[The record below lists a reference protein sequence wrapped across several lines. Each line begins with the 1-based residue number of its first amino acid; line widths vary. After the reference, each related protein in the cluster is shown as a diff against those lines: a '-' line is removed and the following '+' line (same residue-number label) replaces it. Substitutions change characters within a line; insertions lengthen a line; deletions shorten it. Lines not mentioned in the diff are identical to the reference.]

1 MASSG
6 PSVETIKEGFPHL
19 LIPRHAGAPSF
30 ESIQA
35 THRLLKANAAS
46 VPSDLGG
53 GTHGL
58 LGLMLDD
65 AVYNNVT
72 GENFVR
78 PANPGNT
85 AIIPAGAT
93 SAQTHALVRV
103 HAENLRVFREVTRTD
118 QALKQQLLSV
128 YDDMYFKALRNPHVG
143 YTNATTFQLIQHLY
157 NTYGRITQIDLS
169 DNEKRLKQT
178 YDPTLPI
185 ENLFSQ
191 VEEAIEYA
199 AAGGAPF
206 TNNQIVT
213 NAYLLIFQTG
223 QFERACEDWDV
234 MTPADKTWVNF
245 KTHFTR
251 AHQRFSNMQ
260 QLRQANFNTNNQAN
274 HLAQMELQQDTT
286 NALQALAAATT
297 ADRSAVAN
305 LAQSNAALTAQ
316 LTDISKLIKQLE
328 LKVNGIAD
336 SNQQRRGSDY
346 NRNSEHYCWSHGR
359 TRNPNHVSANCR
371 NKKDGHIDTATLH
384 DKHSGSEH
392 FCNGV

>member
-30 ESIQA
+30 ESVQA
-35 THRLLKANAAS
+35 THKLLKANAAS

-72 GENFVR
+72 GHPFVR
-78 PANPGNT
+78 PANPGNS
-85 AIIPAGAT
+85 AVIPVGAT
-93 SAQTHALVRV
+93 AAQTHTLERI
-103 HAENLRVFREVTRTD
+103 HAENLRVFREVIRTD
-118 QALKQQLLSV
+118 QALKQQLLQV
-128 YDDMYFKALRNPHVG
+128 FDDMYFKALRNPHVG
-143 YTNATTFQLIQHLY
+143 YTNATAYNLIQHLY
-157 NTYGRITQIDLS
+157 NTYGRITQINLS

-178 YDPTLPI
+178 YDPTMPI
-185 ENLFSQ
+185 ENLYSQ

-199 AAGGAPF
+199 AAGNAPF

-223 QFERACEDWDV
+223 QFERACEDWDIL
-234 MTPADKTWVNF
+234 PIANKTWVNF
-245 KTHFTR
+245 KAHFTR

-260 QLRQANFNTNNQAN
+260 QLRQANFNSPANQAN
-274 HLAQMELQQDTT
+274 HIAQIELQQDTA
-286 NALQALAAATT
+286 NALQALASATN

-305 LAQSNAALTAQ
+305 LAQSNSVLTAQ
-316 LTDISKLIKQLE
+316 LTDISTLIKQLE
-328 LKVNGIAD
+328 LKVNSIAD
-336 SNQQRRGSDY
+336 SNQQRRSSDY

-359 TRNPNHVSANCR
+359 TRNPNHTSSNCR
-371 NKKDGHIDTATLH
+371 NKKEGHVDAATLN
-384 DKHSGSEH
+384 DKQGGSNR
-392 FCNGV
+392 FCTN